1 MKFVFEIL
9 EIMCTL
15 KWTTALIHCP
25 VVMRFFFGKNSVIEI
40 YIDFFSVAWKELLS
54 EGPCSPI
61 VHNSIKGQNLDP
73 GYIWVVGVGKH

>member
-40 YIDFFSVAWKELLS
+40 YIDFHLPSLWLGKNY
-54 EGPCSPI
+54 SPR
-61 VHNSIKGQNLDP
+61 DP
-73 GYIWVVGVGKH
+73 VPL